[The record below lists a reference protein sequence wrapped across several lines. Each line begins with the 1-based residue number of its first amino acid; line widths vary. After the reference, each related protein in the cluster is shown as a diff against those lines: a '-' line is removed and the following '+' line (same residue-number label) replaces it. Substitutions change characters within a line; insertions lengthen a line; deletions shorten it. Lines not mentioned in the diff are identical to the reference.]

1 MARVLSFLLAT
12 LLVLSAAAEVAS
24 FAIDNKSWILE
35 NLKAIGSYVTAD
47 RGTEQQ
53 PQPAAKDCG
62 DACGSTDRPAAVQQ
76 GCDDVEPMSKRI
88 LCVLTLRKAQPTCN
102 GADCDRKD
110 DGPGNRTPGTKG
122 NMADLER

>member
-47 RGTEQQ
+47 RGTERSRNLRRRI
-53 PQPAAKDCG
+53 AAMRVG
-62 DACGSTDRPAAVQQ
+62 QRMVRPSFSRDAT
-76 GCDDVEPMSKRI
+76 MSSR
-88 LCVLTLRKAQPTCN
+88 
-102 GADCDRKD
+102 
-110 DGPGNRTPGTKG
+110 
-122 NMADLER
+122 

>member
-35 NLKAIGSYVTAD
+35 NLKALQSYIVAESK
-47 RGTEQQ
+47 TE

-62 DACGSTDRPAAVQQ
+62 DACASPDRPAVVQQ

-88 LCVLTLRKAQPTCN
+88 LCLLTLRKAEPTCN
-102 GADCDRKD
+102 GTDCDRKD
-110 DGPGNRTPGTKG
+110 GPSSRTPGTKG
-122 NMADLER
+122 NMAGLEG

>member
-24 FAIDNKSWILE
+24 FAIDHKSWILE
-35 NLKAIGSYVTAD
+35 NLNAIGSYVTAD

-53 PQPAAKDCG
+53 QQPAAKDCG
-62 DACGSTDRPAAVQQ
+62 DACVPTDRPAVVQQ
-76 GCDDVEPMSKRI
+76 NCDDVEPMSKRI
-88 LCVLTLRKAQPTCN
+88 LCLITLRKADPACN

-110 DGPGNRTPGTKG
+110 DRPGNRTPGTKG
-122 NMADLER
+122 NMAGLDR